1 MVVKDRVGRSR
12 YIAFEITS
20 EKELRTGDLITSFK
34 KAADKYDDAEKIRPW
49 LIMFKKGK
57 GIARCSHTA
66 RDECI
71 NLLQSIK
78 SVGGTAVKMK
88 TLGTSGTVRGARR
101 KYLEGREHEK

>member
-12 YIAFEITS
+12 YIAFEVAS
-20 EKELRTGDLITSFK
+20 EKELKTGDLINTIK
-34 KAADKYDDAEKIRPW
+34 KVASKYDDAEKIRPW

-71 NLLQSIK
+71 NLLQSIQ
-78 SVGGTAVKMK
+78 SVGGNSVRIK

-101 KYLEGREHEK
+101 KYLEGKVDED